1 MTKSE
6 QFDFFHIM
14 LGYIEDQAY
23 DGCERAKELSEE
35 YYK

>member
-6 QFDFFHIM
+6 QFDFFHTM
-14 LGYIEDQAY
+14 LQYIEDQAY
-23 DGCERAKELSEE
+23 DGCEIAKELSER